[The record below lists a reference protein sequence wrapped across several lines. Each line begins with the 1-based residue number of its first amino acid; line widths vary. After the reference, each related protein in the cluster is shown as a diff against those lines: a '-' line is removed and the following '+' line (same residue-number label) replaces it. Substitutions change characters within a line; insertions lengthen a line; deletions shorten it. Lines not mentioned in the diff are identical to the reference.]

1 MSETDADHTRDD
13 GGNAPVAVAPHA
25 DTKAYDRL
33 LTRERMEL
41 LTRVRDLA
49 ERPLLIL
56 SFVWLG
62 LLVINLTRGPN
73 GPLNLLATLI
83 WILFIVDFALELG
96 LAPDKRAYLRHNWLL
111 ALSLV
116 VPALRIL
123 RILQAVRLLG
133 VARAA
138 GSLNLV
144 AVLGSANRGARAVE
158 RLLGHR
164 GLGAVAALTVLVIL
178 LGAAGMLSFENPT
191 ALHAAGILASANGG
205 LTNYGDA
212 LWSTAMLM
220 TTTGAPYLPQTL
232 EGRILTGLLALYA
245 VAIFGYVTANVASY
259 FVGQDRAKHDERQSR
274 DETLL
279 AQEVSYE
286 ESEIAALRREMAA
299 LRTQLATLTTQLTPT
314 AVPATEAGDVPSSSA
329 EPLTS

>member
-1 MSETDADHTRDD
+1 VSETDTDRARDA
-13 GGNAPVAVAPHA
+13 GNDSSVALATPSDA
-25 DTKAYDRL
+25 KSYARL

-49 ERPLLIL
+49 ERPLLLL
-56 SFVWLG
+56 SFVWLA
-62 LLVINLTRGPN
+62 LLVLDLTRGLD
-73 GPLNLLATLI
+73 GPLDLLTTLI
-83 WILFIVDFALELG
+83 WLIFVADFALEFG

-116 VPALRIL
+116 VPAFRIL
-123 RILQAVRLLG
+123 RIFPAIRLLG

-144 AVLGSANRGARAVE
+144 AMLGSANRGARSVE

-178 LGAAGMLSFENPT
+178 LGAAGMLSFENPA
-191 ALHAAGILASANGG
+191 ALHADGVRASASGG

-259 FVGQDRAKHDERQSR
+259 FVGQDRAKHDERESR
-274 DETLL
+274 EETLL
-279 AQEVSYE
+279 EQEVSYE
-286 ESEIAALRREMAA
+286 NSEIVALRREMAA
-299 LRTQLATLTTQLTPT
+299 LRAQLANVATQLGSPQPP
-314 AVPATEAGDVPSSSA
+314 PAPDRPADV
-329 EPLTS
+329 EG

>member
-1 MSETDADHTRDD
+1 MSETDTDHTRED
-13 GGNAPVAVAPHA
+13 GDASTIAVATRAGATSCVH
-25 DTKAYDRL
+25 L
-33 LTRERMEL
+33 LTRERIEL
-41 LTRVRDLA
+41 LTRIRDLA
-49 ERPLLIL
+49 ERPLLLL

-62 LLVINLTRGPN
+62 LLVIDLTRGLD
-73 GPLNLLATLI
+73 GPLDLLATLI
-83 WILFIVDFALELG
+83 WLIFIADFALDLG
-96 LAPDKRAYLRHNWLL
+96 LASDKRSYLRHNWLL

-116 VPALRIL
+116 VPAFRLL
-123 RILQAVRLLG
+123 RILQAFRLLG

-144 AVLGSANRGARAVE
+144 AVLGSANRGARSVE

-191 ALHAAGILASANGG
+191 ALHDAGIQATANGG

-220 TTTGAPYLPQTL
+220 TTTGAPYIPQTL

-259 FVGQDRAKHDERQSR
+259 FVGQDRAKHDERQQR
-274 DETLL
+274 EENLL
-279 AQEVSYE
+279 EQEVSYE

-299 LRTQLATLTTQLTPT
+299 LRTQLVTLTTQLTP
-314 AVPATEAGDVPSSSA
+314 ASSDPRAGAQD
-329 EPLTS
+329 